1 MEEKQ
6 TRRHDA
12 SASLIPDIDTALT
25 RRAALRMLLATGAFA
40 GAAAGQAM
48 LPRSVFAVDRT
59 DLDNAQDALDDAQ
72 EEYNK
77 VKAQLDKIGA
87 EYQELAKE
95 QAATLNQIETVQG
108 QIDDAQEQID
118 QTQADIEQKQKDLD
132 AKKDTLAKRVST
144 AYKAGGSNFLD
155 VLLSS
160 TSFEELSSNIY
171 YLDKISEADADMIA
185 EVKKAK
191 EELDQQKAV
200 QEQQKAALEEQQDQL
215 EQLNETQKQ
224 QLADMDAKKDEVNE
238 TLSGLSAEVSQLMAE
253 RDQEHVEYNNARLEE
268 QKAAAAEAA
277 RRKAQ
282 ENNNSGGNN
291 GGNNSGGGSEQR
303 NATTGSQAA
312 IVAACKS
319 TPSPG
324 GGLCAM
330 WVSLVFYKAGYGYY
344 GGDACD
350 MYSSW
355 CTSSNRNDLKVGM
368 IVAVSTHSHT
378 AAGRIY
384 GHIGIYIGGGMI
396 MDNIGYIR
404 TSSVDSW
411 ISFYSTTVTPRWG
424 WLGGRVL
431 S

>member
-1 MEEKQ
+1 MNAKKMMG
-6 TRRHDA
+6 
-12 SASLIPDIDTALT
+12 
-25 RRAALRMLLATGAFA
+25 AALAAMMLLGVA
-40 GAAAGQAM
+40 GCGSSDKKAADSKPAAASGSITGSGSSAL
-48 LPRSVFAVDRT
+48 LP
-59 DLDNAQDALDDAQ
+59 LMKDAAAK
-72 EEYNK
+72 YKAKNK
-77 VKAQLDKIGA
+77 DVTI
-87 EYQELAKE
+87 
-95 QAATLNQIETVQG
+95 TLN
-108 QIDDAQEQID
+108 
-118 QTQADIEQKQKDLD
+118 
-132 AKKDTLAKRVST
+132 
-144 AYKAGGSNFLD
+144 AGGSGTGLKQVSDGSVDMGNSD
-155 VLLSS
+155 VPAESKLPK
-160 TSFEELSSNIY
+160 EKA
-171 YLDKISEADADMIA
+171 DKLKDHKICVMTVVPIINKD
-185 EVKKAK
+185 VKVKS
-191 EELDQQKAV
+191 L
-200 QEQQKAALEEQQDQL
+200 
-215 EQLNETQKQ
+215 TKQ

-253 RDQEHVEYNNARLEE
+253 RDQELVEYNNARLEE

-330 WVSLVFYKAGYGYY
+330 WVSLVFSKAGYGYY